1 MRKITCISAAIG
13 VLFASAVSA
22 QMTKAEME
30 QIDEGFRVFMVEEFD
45 GNGRTCG
52 TCHIPDESYNIFPH
66 TIKHMKRKD
75 RDKVFAINV
84 PGLENIDIIVARG
97 LFNVSGSAD
106 ACRADIP
113 GCWGAEGEEHSD
125 PIFRGSMG
133 LHGMKLTS
141 KPSDNYP
148 GTPMLP
154 IECSTG
160 VTALLPQI
168 GWAGDGSPGTSKMV
182 DDPATTDVDESYDCQ
197 INHDVYDFDADGSFR
212 AFATGAIL
220 QHFTGSLDRIPGSD
234 FRFATAAELDAMEA
248 FTLWLGRRALNAEE
262 NAIQGTVNATEFDVK
277 LLDFKDARVALGRE
291 HFIREAEFQTQGR
304 GDPEAN
310 NPDSGSGCDN
320 CHVNGGAITQTAG
333 GGDGSNVQAET
344 QVEPSSEAIGLAVVG
359 VPLPH
364 DPGGSDSIGRVPENT
379 FDDDFNVQSI
389 IESAEKR
396 AWFHNH
402 KTLDSLEESILHYT
416 SSDFIDNVRA
426 FTTLDAM
433 QNGNVAG
440 TVFFPNSD
448 GIDHLGA
455 FLRTLNA
462 LYALRDCERLIVE
475 AIDRIAEDVPVGI
488 AIDHCMF
495 NLDDARRVLEESNL
509 PFLYKNV
516 QTDIGPIKAKL
527 AKAAKKKSVKLLED
541 SISSIR
547 SARDAI
553 AVQMSP

>member
-1 MRKITCISAAIG
+1 M
-13 VLFASAVSA
+13 
-22 QMTKAEME
+22 
-30 QIDEGFRVFMVEEFD
+30 
-45 GNGRTCG
+45 
-52 TCHIPDESYNIFPH
+52 
-66 TIKHMKRKD
+66 
-75 RDKVFAINV
+75 
-84 PGLENIDIIVARG
+84 
-97 LFNVSGSAD
+97 
-106 ACRADIP
+106 
-113 GCWGAEGEEHSD
+113 
-125 PIFRGSMG
+125 
-133 LHGMKLTS
+133 
-141 KPSDNYP
+141 
-148 GTPMLP
+148 
-154 IECSTG
+154 
-160 VTALLPQI
+160 
-168 GWAGDGSPGTSKMV
+168 
-182 DDPATTDVDESYDCQ
+182 
-197 INHDVYDFDADGSFR
+197 
-212 AFATGAIL
+212 
-220 QHFTGSLDRIPGSD
+220 
-234 FRFATAAELDAMEA
+234 
-248 FTLWLGRRALNAEE
+248 
-262 NAIQGTVNATEFDVK
+262 
-277 LLDFKDARVALGRE
+277 
-291 HFIREAEFQTQGR
+291 
-304 GDPEAN
+304 
-310 NPDSGSGCDN
+310 
-320 CHVNGGAITQTAG
+320 
-333 GGDGSNVQAET
+333 
-344 QVEPSSEAIGLAVVG
+344 
-359 VPLPH
+359 
-364 DPGGSDSIGRVPENT
+364 PENT

-462 LYALRDCERLIVE
+462 FYALRDCERLIVE
-475 AIDRIAEDVPVGI
+475 AIDRIAEDVTVGI